1 MMDKK
6 VKGTVFSEYVRM
18 IKNNRSLDWDKYL
31 TEDDWK
37 LVNEMIL
44 PSTWYPVESYARMGL
59 AVFKLLAG
67 GDVNAAW
74 NWGRLSLDGLTKVYK
89 NLISDDPYESM
100 RKFAMIQRSLANFA
114 LIEVEKEGENTLH
127 IVLQVNFGEEED
139 MAYAYQMGGM
149 LERTAELSAPGKAT
163 VTIIKKTWEGDAQ
176 TVFEMKWQT

>member
-1 MMDKK
+1 MEEKK
-6 VKGTVFSEYVRM
+6 IKGTVFSEYVRM

-44 PSTWYPVESYARMGL
+44 PSSWYPLESYARMGL

-74 NWGRLSLDGLTKVYK
+74 NWGRMSLDGLTRVYK
-89 NLISDDPYESM
+89 NLVSDDPAESM

-114 LIEVEKEGENTLH
+114 LIEVEKADENTLH
-127 IVLQVNFGEEED
+127 IVLKASFGEEED
-139 MAYAYQMGGM
+139 KAYAYQMGGM
-149 LERTAELSAPGKAT
+149 LERTAELCAPGEAK
-163 VTIIKKTWEGDAQ
+163 VDIIKKTWEGDPN
-176 TVFEMKWQT
+176 TVFEMKW